1 MKNLGYYNGKIDLI
15 ENMTVPMNDRASFFG
30 DGVYDVT
37 YARNYIPYCLEA
49 HLDRFYRSAEKLRI
63 RVPLEREALGRLL
76 CELVRKV
83 DAPEQIMYWQVTRGT
98 APREHAFPVGTEAN
112 LWVLL
117 RPQPV
122 KSLAE
127 TLTLHSVEDTRFLH
141 CDVKTL
147 NLIPNVLAEQE
158 AKDAGA
164 STALFHRGER
174 VTECAHANV
183 HILKNGFF
191 ITPPAD
197 KLILPGIGRQNLLRI
212 CEKLDIPVAIR
223 PFTMAELM
231 EADEVISSSS
241 GEFCIRVTEVD
252 GRAVGGRDEGTLR
265 KLQEALMED
274 FLAATGG

>member
-1 MKNLGYYNGKIDLI
+1 MIDLGYYNGKIDRI
-15 ENMTVPMNDRASFFG
+15 ENMTVPMNDRVSYFG

-37 YARNYIPYCLEA
+37 YAHNHIPYCLEA

-63 RVPLEREALGRLL
+63 VIPMEKAALGELL
-76 CELVRKV
+76 KELVRKV
-83 DAPEQIMYWQVTRGT
+83 DSPDQMMYWQVTRGT
-98 APREHAFPVGTEAN
+98 APREHAFPKDTPAN
-112 LWVLL
+112 LWVML
-117 RPQPV
+117 RPIPV
-122 KSLAE
+122 KKLDT

-183 HILKNGFF
+183 HILKDGVF

-197 KLILPGIGRQNLLRI
+197 NLILPGIARANLLRI
-212 CEKLDIPVAIR
+212 CRQLGVPAREQ
-223 PFTMAELM
+223 PFTMAQLM
-231 EADEVISSSS
+231 AADEVISSSS
-241 GEFCIRVTEVD
+241 GEFCLRVTAVD
-252 GRAVGGRDEGTLR
+252 DIPVGGKDHSTLK
-265 KLQEALMED
+265 KLQDALLAD
-274 FLAATGG
+274 FLAATEG